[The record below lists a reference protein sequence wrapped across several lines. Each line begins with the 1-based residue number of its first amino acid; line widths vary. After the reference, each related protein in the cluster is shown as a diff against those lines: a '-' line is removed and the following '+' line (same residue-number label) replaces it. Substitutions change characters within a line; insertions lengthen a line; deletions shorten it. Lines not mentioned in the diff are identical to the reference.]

1 MKHIVDMELDG
12 IDLSYGYNVVLSVD
26 EDNVIVTA
34 STVYCGQ
41 KIATV
46 CEREMPPIHLEA
58 LNEDTIFGAIYDC
71 MRDVQRRCERLHEGC

>member
-12 IDLSYGYNVVLSVD
+12 IDLYYGYNVALTVD

-34 STVYCGQ
+34 STVYCEQ
-41 KIATV
+41 KIVTV

-58 LNEDTIFGAIYDC
+58 LNEDTIFNAIYDC
-71 MRDVQRRCERLHEGC
+71 MRDVQRRCDRLTEGC